1 MARLIFKELES
12 YYKQLY
18 KYQKID
24 TKNIEQFN
32 KNINKKLTEDEKNS
46 IKGPVSEYECASA
59 LKAMQNNKSPGS
71 DGITTEFYK
80 IFWSDI
86 KSYYVKSLNYSF
98 ENGDMTVMQKQG
110 LISLLPKKNNDLG
123 NLNNWRPLTLLNTDY
138 KIVTKQFQIELKN
151 TYHIS

>member
-1 MARLIFKELES
+1 MSPTISK
-12 YYKQLY
+12 LY

-32 KNINKKLTEDEKNS
+32 KNTNKKLTDDEKNS
-46 IKGPVSEYECASA
+46 IEGPVLEYECAAA
-59 LKAMQNNKSPGS
+59 LKAMQNNKSLGS

-110 LISLLPKKNNDLG
+110 LISLLPKRNNDLG
-123 NLNNWRPLTLLNTDY
+123 NLNIWRPLTLLNIDY
-138 KIVTKQFQIELKN
+138 RIVTKTISN
-151 TYHIS
+151 TLTQNENFTLYFFE